1 MARRARAERPEKA
14 EERKFCSKVR
24 LLGAEVLKQGGQ
36 GPYGM
41 GGFND
46 RLALC
51 PKGTALFLEFK
62 RIINGK
68 IEEPTKR
75 QQSRHRLLK
84 NLGFQTH
91 VVGTAARAFKLCRAA
106 MKERG
111 VAVSIRKRWRL

>member
-1 MARRARAERPEKA
+1 MGKRGSERPEKL
-14 EERKFCSKVR
+14 EERKFTKRVR
-24 LLGAEVLKQGGQ
+24 LLGGEVLKQGGQ

-41 GGFND
+41 GGYQD

-51 PKGTALFLEFK
+51 PNGTAVFLEFK
-62 RIINGK
+62 RIINSK

-106 MKERG
+106 MKERR
-111 VAVSIRKRWRL
+111 VAYNIRKRWRM